1 MKYRV
6 VSLFLCALLAIA
18 AAKRVCRVHDKT
30 MIRKQVPIIFLVCRH
45 NEQEWQQYTNAR
57 AKLFPNSCDEIERN
71 VDELPFDKSGYV
83 DWKKVPTNAWIYVC
97 PLCDERKH
105 KWQAEHP
112 PRKHEPGEVP

>member
-6 VSLFLCALLAIA
+6 VSLFLCALVTVA
-18 AAKRVCRVHDKT
+18 AAKHVCRIHGT
-30 MIRKQVPIIFLVCRH
+30 AMTRKQVPVIFLVCRH

-57 AKLFPNSCDEIERN
+57 ARLFPYSCDEIVRM
-71 VDELPFDKSGYV
+71 VDDLPLDRSGYI
-83 DWKKVPTNAWIYVC
+83 DWKKVPTNAWINVC
-97 PLCDERKH
+97 PVCDERKG